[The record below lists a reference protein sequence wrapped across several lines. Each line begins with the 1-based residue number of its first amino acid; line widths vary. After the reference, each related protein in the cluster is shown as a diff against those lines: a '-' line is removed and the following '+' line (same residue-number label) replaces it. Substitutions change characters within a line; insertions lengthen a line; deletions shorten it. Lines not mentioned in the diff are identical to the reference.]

1 MKRLSVAELD
11 KIGLRLTE
19 IEEEDE
25 RLRGQLKEQIQEF
38 GFSPPRSDKSKRIEG
53 TAFRFTLSS
62 STSTEIR
69 DAEVERIRD
78 VCPDSL
84 FQKLFIRVTRYK
96 LASGATALLAGI
108 LPEEAPRNLRQLFSK
123 AVIVSDGTPRLR
135 AERLEAEVTA

>member
-1 MKRLSVAELD
+1 MKRLSTSELD

-38 GFSPPRSDKSKRIEG
+38 GFSPPQSEKSKRLEG
-53 TAFRFTLSS
+53 SDFRFTLSTS
-62 STSTEIR
+62 SSTEIR

-78 VCPDSL
+78 ACPDSL
-84 FQKLFIRVTRYK
+84 FRKLFISVTKYK
-96 LASGATALLAGI
+96 LAGGATTLLAGI

-123 AVIVSDGTPRLR
+123 AVIVSDGAARLR
-135 AERLEAEVTA
+135 VEKLGVEVTA